1 MLSSKTLSI
10 LFLATSLAFIG
21 CKKKEEAA
29 GGSAAGGSAAGAA
42 TKPAEPG
49 AAPAAPTAA
58 ATPAAPAA
66 NAMFASDEDYMTK
79 AMAALDRMTAILKA
93 AGTNCDKLADDLTKF
108 SSDNDA
114 LFKAIQV
121 YEKAHP
127 DVQKKL
133 EVASKDKTA
142 AAEAAAAPAGSACKD
157 NQKLA
162 DAMAKISGE

>member
-1 MLSSKTLSI
+1 MAISKTLSI

-21 CKKKEEAA
+21 CKKKDEA
-29 GGSAAGGSAAGAA
+29 GGGLAAGAA

-49 AAPAAPTAA
+49 ATPAAPAAA
-58 ATPAAPAA
+58 ATPATPAAPVA
-66 NAMFASDEDYMTK
+66 NAMFASDDDYMNK
-79 AMAALDRMTAILKA
+79 SMAALDKMTAIFKA
-93 AGTNCDKLADDLTKF
+93 AGTNCDQLADDLTKF

-133 EVASKDKTA
+133 EAASKDKSA

-162 DAMAKISGE
+162 DAMAKIIGE